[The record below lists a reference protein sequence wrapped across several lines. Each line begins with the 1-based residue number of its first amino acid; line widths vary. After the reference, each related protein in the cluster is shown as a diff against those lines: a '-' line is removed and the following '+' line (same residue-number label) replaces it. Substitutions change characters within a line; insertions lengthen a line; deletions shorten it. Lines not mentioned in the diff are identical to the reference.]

1 MKKALFIAAVTLAL
15 AGCETM
21 NAVTQSIDDTF
32 ASVNSALGGAPIT
45 DTPAQIC
52 AEIRANKAR
61 ATNKYMG
68 KTIETTGRL
77 TSIEQNMIAK
87 SMSSF
92 NSQVWGSA
100 KQFDVRVTN
109 GQTEFVTLITKRP
122 NQLDAFNL
130 GDTVNIKGRIESVDG
145 GNKGCRIEL
154 EPDMSISKAN

>member
-1 MKKALFIAAVTLAL
+1 MKKVLLIAALTVGL
-15 AGCETM
+15 AGCETL
-21 NAVTQSIDDTF
+21 NSVTKSIDDTF
-32 ASVNSALGGAPIT
+32 ASVNDAMGGAPIT
-45 DTPAQIC
+45 DTPAEIC
-52 AEIRANKAR
+52 SEIRANKAR

-77 TSIEQNMIAK
+77 TSIEQNLVAK

-92 NSQVWGSA
+92 NSDVWGSA

-122 NQLDAFNL
+122 TQLDEFNL
-130 GDTVNIKGRIESVDG
+130 GDSVTIKGRIESVDG

-154 EPDMSISKAN
+154 ASDPKITKN